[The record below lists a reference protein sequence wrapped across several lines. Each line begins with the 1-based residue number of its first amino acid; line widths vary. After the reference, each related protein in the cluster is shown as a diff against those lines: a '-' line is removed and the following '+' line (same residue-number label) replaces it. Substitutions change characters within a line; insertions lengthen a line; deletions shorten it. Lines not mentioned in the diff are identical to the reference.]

1 MRPYFLI
8 FSLFIATSNAKA
20 QGCSNNVAKKYID
33 GLFQKGE
40 YLSYD
45 STQFPGYDKELTQ
58 LKTPFLNK
66 LLPGYC
72 FFKTTFFSNY
82 YEYGSVETVLA
93 FANGTEKKSLL
104 IHSPTFTKESL
115 QFIRLFY
122 RITTSDTAQNVTLA
136 REIMSIFSEITFAG
150 RFDRLI
156 NLKEKNV
163 ISFELWTNDLSWRI
177 YDFHF
182 DNDNKL
188 TRIEIKGGVKRQ
200 KISDGYKRQ

>member
-20 QGCSNNVAKKYID
+20 QGCNNNVAKKYID

-72 FFKTTFFSNY
+72 FFKTTFLVIIMNMAA
-82 YEYGSVETVLA
+82 L
-93 FANGTEKKSLL
+93 
-104 IHSPTFTKESL
+104 
-115 QFIRLFY
+115 RLFLPLQM
-122 RITTSDTAQNVTLA
+122 AQK
-136 REIMSIFSEITFAG
+136 R
-150 RFDRLI
+150 
-156 NLKEKNV
+156 NL
-163 ISFELWTNDLSWRI
+163 
-177 YDFHF
+177 Y
-182 DNDNKL
+182 
-188 TRIEIKGGVKRQ
+188 
-200 KISDGYKRQ
+200 